1 MSEMAAM
8 LEQTSTAMAQQN
20 DALTKSQKQVAT
32 LEEARERLQDEL
44 LVERDSLSSLKQ
56 QYESAVSGLESNSS
70 VYK

>member
-44 LVERDSLSSLKQ
+44 LVDGFDVPIGVFNTGGWELGRASCMERK
-56 QYESAVSGLESNSS
+56 
-70 VYK
+70 